1 MAEMTFNFPSLKID
15 KRFHTIDV
23 SGFADFIIMQRYKF
37 SRSLPPAYRPSEKFS
52 DLWLPTTKL
61 MRSPIEPHRIRVPDN
76 MMFRNGQNFSNSM
89 GYPGLL
95 NNWSCVQL
103 KQKNSVSTLSS
114 K

>member
-1 MAEMTFNFPSLKID
+1 MAEMTFNFQSLKID

-37 SRSLPPAYRPSEKFS
+37 NRSLPPAYRQSEKYS

-76 MMFRNGQNFSNSM
+76 MAFRNGQIFPIQWVPRFSKQLELC
-89 GYPGLL
+89 PDKAKKL
-95 NNWSCVQL
+95 N
-103 KQKNSVSTLSS
+103 
-114 K
+114 